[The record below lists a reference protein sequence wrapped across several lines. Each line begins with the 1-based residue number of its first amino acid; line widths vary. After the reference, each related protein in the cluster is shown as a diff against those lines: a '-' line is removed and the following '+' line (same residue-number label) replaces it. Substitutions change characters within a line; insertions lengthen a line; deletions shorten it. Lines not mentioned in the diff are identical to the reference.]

1 MPLEYQILIAVLL
14 DLICGDPRWFP
25 HPVKFIGRFALFC
38 EPACRKGVP
47 NPRMAGVI
55 TVIFVLSATAGIS
68 WGIIFLAGLL
78 HPWLGDITSIL
89 LIYTTL
95 AARDL
100 SRHSMEVYDSLKE
113 RDLPE
118 ARRQVGKIVGRDTDV
133 LDERGVVRATVESV
147 AENTADG
154 VTAPLLF
161 AFLGGPVGALLYK
174 AVNTLDSTF
183 GYKNE
188 RYREFGWAAAR
199 LDDLVNYLPA
209 RLTAI
214 LVPAAAVLAGLNA
227 RNSIKILF
235 RDHRRHPSPNS
246 GFLEAAMAGA
256 LGVQLGG
263 LNYYFGQPSERPTM
277 GDSLRPLESRDIVR
291 VNTLMFV
298 TYALLLAGCL
308 IFLIPVLNQSAI
320 FVGIGNRLLNV

>member
-1 MPLEYQILIAVLL
+1 MPLEYQILAAVLL

-25 HPVKFIGRFALFC
+25 HPVKLIGRFALFC
-38 EPACRKGVP
+38 EPACRKAIP
-47 NPRMAGVI
+47 NPRLAGVI
-55 TVIFVLSATAGIS
+55 TVVFVLSATAGIA
-68 WGIIFLAGLL
+68 WGIVFVAGLL
-78 HPWLGDITSIL
+78 HPWLRDIISIL

-95 AARDL
+95 AAKDL
-100 SRHSMEVYDSLKE
+100 SRHSLEVYESLKE
-113 RDLPE
+113 GDLPE
-118 ARRQVGKIVGRDTDV
+118 ARRRVGRIVGRDTDV
-133 LDERGVVRATVESV
+133 LDEKGVVRATVESV

-161 AFLGGPVGALLYK
+161 AFIGGPVGALLYK

-199 LDDLVNYLPA
+199 LDDMVNYIPA

-214 LVPAAAVLAGLNA
+214 LVPVAAILTGLNP
-227 RNSIKILF
+227 RNSMKILF
-235 RDHRRHPSPNS
+235 RDARNHPSPNS
-246 GFLEAAMAGA
+246 GYLEAVMAGA

-263 LNYYFGQPSERPTM
+263 LNHYFGQPSERPTM
-277 GDSLRPLESRDIVR
+277 GDPLRPLESRDIVR
-291 VNTLMFV
+291 VNTLMFI

-308 IFLIPVLNQSAI
+308 AFLIWGS
-320 FVGIGNRLLNV
+320 

>member
-14 DLICGDPRWFP
+14 DLIFGDPRWFP
-25 HPVKFIGRFALFC
+25 HPVKLIGRFALFC
-38 EPACRKGVP
+38 EPACRKAIP
-47 NPRMAGVI
+47 NPRLAGII
-55 TVIFVLSATAGIS
+55 TVLFVLSATAWIA
-68 WGIIFLAGLL
+68 WGIVFLAGLI
-78 HPWLGDITSIL
+78 HPWLGDTVSVL

-100 SRHSMEVYDSLKE
+100 SRHSREVYESLQAG
-113 RDLPE
+113 DLPE
-118 ARRQVGKIVGRDTDV
+118 ARRRVGRIVGRDTET
-133 LDERGVVRATVESV
+133 LDAEGVVRATVESV

-161 AFLGGPVGALLYK
+161 AFLGGPVGAMLYK

-214 LVPAAAVLAGLNA
+214 IVPAAAVLTGLNV
-227 RNSIKILF
+227 RNSVNILF
-235 RDHRRHPSPNS
+235 RDARNHPSPNS
-246 GFLEAAMAGA
+246 GYLEAAMAGA

-263 LNYYFGQPSERPTM
+263 LNYYFGQPSQRPTM
-277 GDSLRPLESRDIVR
+277 GDPLRPLENRDIVR
-291 VNTLMFV
+291 VNALMFI
-298 TYALLLAGCL
+298 TYALLSVGCL
-308 IFLIPVLNQSAI
+308 ALFQAI
-320 FVGIGNRLLNV
+320 T

>member
-1 MPLEYQILIAVLL
+1 MSLEYQILAAVLL
-14 DLICGDPRWFP
+14 DLSCGDPRWFP
-25 HPVKFIGRFALFC
+25 HPVKFVGRFALFC
-38 EPACRKGVP
+38 EPVSRKAISHT
-47 NPRMAGVI
+47 RLAGLI
-55 TVIFVLSATAGIS
+55 TVICVLAATAGIS
-68 WGIIFLAGLL
+68 WGIVLAAGFL
-78 HPWLGDITSIL
+78 HPWLGDAVSIL

-100 SRHSMEVYDSLKE
+100 SRHSLEVYESLQE
-113 RDLPE
+113 GDLPE
-118 ARRQVGKIVGRDTDV
+118 ARRRVGSIVGRDTEV
-133 LDERGVVRATVESV
+133 LDEQGVVRATVESV

-209 RLTAI
+209 RLTAT
-214 LVPAAAVLAGLNA
+214 LVPAATVLAGLNA

-235 RDHRRHPSPNS
+235 RDARNHPSPNS
-246 GFLEAAMAGA
+246 GYLEAAMAGA

-263 LNYYFGQPSERPTM
+263 RNYYFGQPSQRPTM
-277 GDSLRPLESRDIVR
+277 GDPLRPLARRDIIR
-291 VNTLMFV
+291 VNALMFV
-298 TYALLLAGCL
+298 TYALLLAGGL
-308 IFLIPVLNQSAI
+308 A
-320 FVGIGNRLLNV
+320 LLHTVT

>member
-1 MPLEYQILIAVLL
+1 MSLEYQIIIAVVL
-14 DLICGDPRWFP
+14 DLICGDPRWVP

-38 EPACRKGVP
+38 EPVCRKVIP
-47 NPRMAGVI
+47 NPRLAGVI
-55 TVIFVLSATAGIS
+55 AVACVLSATAGIS
-68 WGIIFLAGLL
+68 WSIVFMAGLL
-78 HPWLGDITSIL
+78 HPWLGDFISIL

-100 SRHSMEVYDSLKE
+100 SRHSMEVYESLKE
-113 RDLPE
+113 GDLPE
-118 ARRQVGKIVGRDTDV
+118 SRRRVGRIVGRDTEV

-161 AFLGGPVGALLYK
+161 AFLGGPVGAMLYK

-188 RYREFGWAAAR
+188 RYLDFGWAAAR

-214 LVPAAAVLAGLNA
+214 LVPAAAILAGLNT
-227 RNSIKILF
+227 RNSIKIIF
-235 RDHRRHPSPNS
+235 RDAGKHPSPNS
-246 GFLEAAMAGA
+246 GYLEAATAGA

-277 GDSLRPLESRDIVR
+277 GDPLRPLESRDIIR

-308 IFLIPVLNQSAI
+308 TFLIWIS
-320 FVGIGNRLLNV
+320 

>member
-1 MPLEYQILIAVLL
+1 MSLEYQILAAVLL
-14 DLICGDPRWFP
+14 DLSCGDPRWFP

-38 EPACRKGVP
+38 EPVSRKAISHT
-47 NPRMAGVI
+47 RLAGLI
-55 TVIFVLSATAGIS
+55 TVICVLAATAGIS
-68 WGIIFLAGLL
+68 WGIVLAAGFL
-78 HPWLGDITSIL
+78 HPLLGDAVSVL

-100 SRHSMEVYDSLKE
+100 SRHSLEVYESLQE
-113 RDLPE
+113 GALPE
-118 ARRQVGKIVGRDTDV
+118 ARRRVDSIVGRDTDI
-133 LDERGVVRATVESV
+133 LDEQGIVRATVESV

-199 LDDLVNYLPA
+199 L
-209 RLTAI
+209 TAI
-214 LVPAAAVLAGLNA
+214 LVPAATVLTGLNA

-235 RDHRRHPSPNS
+235 RDARNHPSPNS
-246 GFLEAAMAGA
+246 GYLEAAMAGA

-263 LNYYFGQPSERPTM
+263 RNYYFGQPSQRPTM
-277 GDSLRPLESRDIVR
+277 GDPLRPLARRDIIR
-291 VNTLMFV
+291 VNALMFV
-298 TYALLLAGCL
+298 TYSLLLAGCL
-308 IFLIPVLNQSAI
+308 A
-320 FVGIGNRLLNV
+320 LLHTVT

>member
-1 MPLEYQILIAVLL
+1 MALEYQILAAVLL
-14 DLICGDPRWFP
+14 DLSCGDPRWFP

-38 EPACRKGVP
+38 EPVSRKAIS
-47 NPRMAGVI
+47 RTRLAGLI
-55 TVIFVLSATAGIS
+55 TVLCVLAATAGSS
-68 WGIIFLAGLL
+68 WGIVLAADFL
-78 HPWLGDITSIL
+78 HPWLGDAISVL

-100 SRHSMEVYDSLKE
+100 SRHSLEVYESIQE
-113 RDLPE
+113 GDLPE
-118 ARRQVGKIVGRDTDV
+118 ARRRVGSIVGRDTDI
-133 LDERGVVRATVESV
+133 LDEQGIVRATVESV

-154 VTAPLLF
+154 VTVPLLF
-161 AFLGGPVGALLYK
+161 ACLGGPVGALLYK

-214 LVPAAAVLAGLNA
+214 LVPAAAVLTGLNA

-235 RDHRRHPSPNS
+235 RDARNHPSPNS
-246 GFLEAAMAGA
+246 GYLEAAMAGA

-263 LNYYFGQPSERPTM
+263 RNYYFGQPSERPTM
-277 GDSLRPLESRDIVR
+277 GDPRRPLESRDIVR
-291 VNTLMFV
+291 VNALMFV

-308 IFLIPVLNQSAI
+308 AFLIWRP
-320 FVGIGNRLLNV
+320 IG

>member
-1 MPLEYQILIAVLL
+1 MPLEYQILAAVLL

-38 EPACRKGVP
+38 EPACRKAIP
-47 NPRMAGVI
+47 NQRMAGVI
-55 TVIFVLSATAGIS
+55 TVVFVLAATAWIA
-68 WGIIFLAGLL
+68 WGIVFMAGLL
-78 HPWLGDITSIL
+78 HPWLGDVFSIL

-100 SRHSMEVYDSLKE
+100 SRHSMEVYESLKAE
-113 RDLPE
+113 DLPE
-118 ARRQVGKIVGRDTDV
+118 ARRRVGRIVGRDTDV

-214 LVPAAAVLAGLNA
+214 LVPVAAVLAGLNA
-227 RNSIKILF
+227 RNSIKILL
-235 RDHRRHPSPNS
+235 RDARNHPSPNS
-246 GFLEAAMAGA
+246 GYLEAAMAGG
-256 LGVQLGG
+256 LEVQLGG
-263 LNYYFGQPSERPTM
+263 LNYYFGQPSKRPTM
-277 GDSLRPLESRDIVR
+277 GDPLRPLESRDIVR

-298 TYALLLAGCL
+298 TYALLLAVCL
-308 IFLIPVLNQSAI
+308 ALIS
-320 FVGIGNRLLNV
+320 GIK

>member
-1 MPLEYQILIAVLL
+1 MPLEYQILIAVVL

-25 HPVKFIGRFALFC
+25 HPVKLIGRFALFC
-38 EPACRKGVP
+38 ETASRKAIP
-47 NPRMAGVI
+47 NPRLAGVI
-55 TVIFVLSATAGIS
+55 TVVFVLSVTALIT
-68 WGIIFLAGLL
+68 WGIVFVAGLI
-78 HPWLGDITSIL
+78 HPWLGDVISIL

-100 SRHSMEVYDSLKE
+100 SRYSMEVYESLKE
-113 RDLPE
+113 GDLPE
-118 ARRQVGKIVGRDTDV
+118 ARRRVGRIVGRDTDV

-188 RYREFGWAAAR
+188 RYREFGWCAAR

-214 LVPAAAVLAGLNA
+214 LVPVAAVLTGLSA

-235 RDHRRHPSPNS
+235 RDARNHPSPNS
-246 GFLEAAMAGA
+246 GYLEAAMAGA

-277 GDSLRPLESRDIVR
+277 GDPLRPLESRDIVR
-291 VNTLMFV
+291 VNALMFV

-308 IFLIPVLNQSAI
+308 TFFIWRAQN
-320 FVGIGNRLLNV
+320 